1 MSVSIKTRQGQFLN
15 IEHIE
20 HHSTRQLLQHLH
32 GRIQAEAG
40 PRGSFRRCSPRA
52 LVIPK
57 SCNLCGQCW
66 GSYQNVCR
74 AVPTVSTEHVE
85 INRNKRTRRE
95 SAAVCSTSSG
105 EQTNITYENPRNPWT
120 FGEENET
127 VPFGLFATCEG
138 LGAASNGRTISVPM
152 FTDLGVTNWLN
163 SIGLQPIRKCW
174 YILISCNNIQ
184 LQSCK
189 NNNHCHRS
197 STHQKGKRTLR
208 TRQINDIDVTNMTD
222 QKLCAPSMPW
232 PWLFQYPSTWMMRH
246 VSEHRHVWHVYISLV
261 FRLRIF
267 GRSTGRENSDIVG
280 ECARWAFR
288 DIEWFLMFLLFERY
302 IQIGAAH
309 GRPVYRQ
316 QGSTTVIRYWSRTW
330 SEQNR
335 ASCWRAVASCD
346 QNRNVLNPGHHKS
359 VGLSIEKV
367 SESLTCFT

>member
-1 MSVSIKTRQGQFLN
+1 MSVLIKTRQGQFLN

-105 EQTNITYENPRNPWT
+105 EQTNVIYDNPRNPWT

-208 TRQINDIDVTNMTD
+208 TRQNNDIYWCDKHDRPETMCSINALALV
-222 QKLCAPSMPW
+222 
-232 PWLFQYPSTWMMRH
+232 
-246 VSEHRHVWHVYISLV
+246 VSVPEHMNDETC
-261 FRLRIF
+261 LR
-267 GRSTGRENSDIVG
+267 TQT
-280 ECARWAFR
+280 C
-288 DIEWFLMFLLFERY
+288 
-302 IQIGAAH
+302 
-309 GRPVYRQ
+309 
-316 QGSTTVIRYWSRTW
+316 
-330 SEQNR
+330 
-335 ASCWRAVASCD
+335 
-346 QNRNVLNPGHHKS
+346 
-359 VGLSIEKV
+359 
-367 SESLTCFT
+367 LTCLHQFGL